1 MNNTHFI
8 KKIAEILKNH
18 YAETGAGVVYYNNAL
33 SDLMRDRDHS
43 EEWKGKERERLVR
56 ERIAYTDS
64 RKNDLESEIKAILDA
79 ERQAVK
85 KQCHLPCSEQRST
98 HNPVHVERNPE
109 PFSVGI

>member
-8 KKIAEILKNH
+8 KKIAEALEKH
-18 YAETGAGVVYYNNAL
+18 YEETNAGVIYYNNAL

-79 ERQAVK
+79 TAGSQ
-85 KQCHLPCSEQRST
+85 KQCHLPCSEQGST
-98 HNPVHVERNPE
+98 HNTVHAERNPE

>member
-1 MNNTHFI
+1 MNDTHFI

-18 YAETGAGVVYYNNAL
+18 YVETNAGVAYYNNAL

-64 RKNDLESEIKAILDA
+64 RKNDLRKRNQGHSGRRTAGS
-79 ERQAVK
+79 Q